1 MCVLVRGTRGTMADV
16 AGAAK
21 TAMTGEAA
29 PRRPRPIAL
38 YLFILALVAL
48 VPAFVF
54 SAVLL
59 QRNNEAQ
66 ERVVET
72 LITGSS
78 RSIVQAVERELTANI
93 TTLKVLATTPALL
106 EGDIAAFHARAK
118 AGLEGTGTW
127 AYLLD
132 ENMISIMSTRID
144 YPSETQPSND
154 PQSGIRAIESRDIVV
169 SDLVLGR
176 VSQRFVF
183 SILVPIFPQT
193 GGPMVLGMSR
203 DGETL
208 AATLLADKLPDGWNV
223 ALIDRTGRI
232 IAGSAAASR
241 TGDYFTLLDTD
252 ALSAAPG
259 WNEIQT
265 ADGGMV
271 ASVQRSFITGW
282 TLVAWAPS
290 TIVTRPLADAFW
302 SLLVGGRLLAARVIL
317 VIYWVSLQIG
327 RSVHRLEDDAELL
340 GSGETVPARDYPIS
354 EIANVSAAIAEA
366 SRRRRAADVEVRF
379 LMRELAHRSK
389 NQMTVIAAMAKQTA
403 KGADTVPEFV
413 QSFEK
418 RIFGLARSTDL
429 LLANGVIGVDLEELM
444 TRQIDP
450 FCPVDGKRVKLSG
463 PPMRLNMQSAQIIGM
478 AAHELATNAVKYGAF
493 ASDTGSLRVTWTRTA
508 DRVQFLWRELVPSLP
523 ARAERR
529 GFGTTVLENMVGR
542 ALGADVT
549 RTLHPDGIEWTF
561 SIPTEA
567 LDPARD
573 PHGETE
579 LEKPGTTGSE
589 PSAATAAP
597 EK

>member
-1 MCVLVRGTRGTMADV
+1 MAEV
-16 AGAAK
+16 AGAA
-21 TAMTGEAA
+21 TSAVREQAP
-29 PRRPRPIAL
+29 PRRSRPIAL

-48 VPAFVF
+48 VPAFIF

-72 LITGSS
+72 LITGTS

-93 TTLKVLATTPALL
+93 TTLRVLATTPELL
-106 EGDIAAFHARAK
+106 QRDFRTFHIRAR
-118 AGLEGTGTW
+118 AGLEGTGAW
-127 AYLLD
+127 VYLLD
-132 ENMISIMSTRID
+132 ENMMTILNTRVD
-144 YPSETQPSND
+144 YPLEPQPSAD
-154 PQSGIRAIESRDIVV
+154 PQTGRRALETRDVVV
-169 SDLVLGR
+169 SNLVFGP
-176 VSQRFVF
+176 VSQRYVF
-183 SILVPIFPQT
+183 NILAPIFPPT
-193 GGPMVLGMSR
+193 GEPLLLGMTR

-223 ALIDRTGRI
+223 ALIDRAGKV
-232 IAGSAAASR
+232 IAGSAAANR
-241 TGDYFTLLDTD
+241 TGDLFTLLDTGS
-252 ALSAAPG
+252 LSSAPG
-259 WNEIQT
+259 WTHIQG
-265 ADGGMV
+265 DGIDLV
-271 ASVQRSFITGW
+271 AAVQRSFITGW
-282 TLVAWAPS
+282 TLVAWAS
-290 TIVTRPLADAFW
+290 NDVVTRPLADAFW
-302 SLLVGGRLLAARVIL
+302 SLLVGGLLLATLVIL

-327 RSVHRLEDDAELL
+327 RSVHRLEDDAELV
-340 GSGETVPARDYPIS
+340 GAGEAVPARDYPIT
-354 EIANVSAAIAEA
+354 EIANISAALSEA
-366 SRRRRAADVEVRF
+366 SHRRRAAEVEVRF

-403 KGADTVPEFV
+403 KGVDSVPEFV

-429 LLANGVIGVDLEELM
+429 LLANGAVGVDLEELL

-450 FCPVDGKRVKLSG
+450 FAPVDGKRVKLTG

-493 ASDTGSLRVTWTRTA
+493 ATDTGSLRVAWTRTPDA
-508 DRVQFLWRELVPSLP
+508 VKVLWRELVPSLP
-523 ARAERR
+523 ARPDRR

-542 ALGADVT
+542 ALGADVS
-549 RTLHPDGIEWTF
+549 RVMHDDGIEWSF
-561 SIPTEA
+561 SIPNEA

-579 LEKPGTTGSE
+579 LEKPGSSASQPPVASTGE
-589 PSAATAAP
+589 